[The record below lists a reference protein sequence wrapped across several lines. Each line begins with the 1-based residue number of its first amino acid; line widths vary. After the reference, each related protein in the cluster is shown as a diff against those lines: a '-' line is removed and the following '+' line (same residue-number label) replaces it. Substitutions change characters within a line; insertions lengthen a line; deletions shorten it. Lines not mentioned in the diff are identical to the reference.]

1 MLFQP
6 PPPHLRPLPPP
17 PPRPPVAADTRSLTV
32 MGAVHVAA
40 VLTAAA
46 AATVTTKCLHC
57 HHLTVPQQSLLLPA
71 LAWETPLPERL
82 LRAPGAQSL
91 PTTGLF

>member
-40 VLTAAA
+40 VLTAA

-91 PTTGLF
+91 PTTGPF